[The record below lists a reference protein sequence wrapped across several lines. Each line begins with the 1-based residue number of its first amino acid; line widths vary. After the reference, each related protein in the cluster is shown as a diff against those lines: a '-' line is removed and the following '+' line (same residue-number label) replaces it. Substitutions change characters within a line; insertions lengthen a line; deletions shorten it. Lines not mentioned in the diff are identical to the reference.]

1 MFRLPVLPARLV
13 AAVLCANLTG
23 CALLRPTAGDPV
35 AATPD
40 AAGAI
45 WAAGETTPGD
55 APPPAWEH
63 LTFPGKTPTQ
73 FSYVRKDGREAVAAV
88 AKSSASMK
96 RRRLDVPPEAL
107 GALRFSWQVPQ
118 LIQTADMGRR
128 DREDSAVRIV
138 LVFDGDRSR
147 LSPADTLL
155 SELARAV
162 TGEEMPYATLMYV
175 WCNRRAPGEVIVNPR
190 TSRIRKLVVESG
202 GTNLGR
208 WMDYERD
215 IRADFQRAFGEPP
228 GPLRGVAIMTDSD
241 NTRSL
246 ARAWYGPVRLSS
258 DETPA
263 DR

>member
-1 MFRLPVLPARLV
+1 MFRLPVLSVRFA
-13 AAVLCANLTG
+13 AAVLCASLTG
-23 CALLRPTAGDPV
+23 CALLQPPAGDTA
-35 AATPD
+35 AATTD
-40 AAGAI
+40 AGA
-45 WAAGETTPGD
+45 AASAQ
-55 APPPAWEH
+55 APEAAASNPSAWEH
-63 LTFPGKTPTQ
+63 QTFPGKAPTQ
-73 FSYVRKDGREAVAAV
+73 FSAVRKDGREAVAAV

-96 RRRLDVPPEAL
+96 RRRLDVSPEAL
-107 GALRFSWQVPQ
+107 GALRFSWNVPQ
-118 LIQTADMGRR
+118 LIPTADMGRR
-128 DREDSAVRIV
+128 DREDSAVRVV

-147 LSPADTLL
+147 LSPADALL

-162 TGEEMPYATLMYV
+162 SGEEMPYATLMYV
-175 WCNRRAPGEVIVNPR
+175 WCNQRAPGEVIVNPR

-202 GTNLGR
+202 STNLGR

-258 DETPA
+258 DEAPA
-263 DR
+263 GR

>member
-1 MFRLPVLPARLV
+1 MFRLPDLLARLA
-13 AAVLCANLTG
+13 AAVLCASLTG
-23 CALLRPTAGDPV
+23 CALLRPSAGDT
-35 AATPD
+35 AANTP
-40 AAGAI
+40 ASVT
-45 WAAGETTPGD
+45 WAGED
-55 APPPAWEH
+55 ANVGASPAAAWEH
-63 LTFPGKTPTQ
+63 MTFPGKAPTQ
-73 FSYVRKDGREAVAAV
+73 FSFVRKEGREAVAAV

-107 GALRFSWQVPQ
+107 GALRFSWRVPE
-118 LIQTADMGRR
+118 LIPQADMGRR

-202 GTNLGR
+202 SANLGR

-215 IRADFQRAFGEPP
+215 IRADFQHAFGEPP

-258 DETPA
+258 GDIPTEP
-263 DR
+263 

>member
-1 MFRLPVLPARLV
+1 MPCLPAFLPRLV
-13 AAVLCANLTG
+13 AAVLCASLTG
-23 CALLRPTAGDPV
+23 CALLRPSADDTA
-35 AATPD
+35 AAAPD
-40 AAGAI
+40 AAAGA
-45 WAAGETTPGD
+45 WAGVEAPAD
-55 APPPAWEH
+55 AARAPAWEH
-63 LTFPGKTPTQ
+63 MTFPGKAPTQ

-96 RRRLDVPPEAL
+96 RLRLDVPPEAL
-107 GALRFSWQVPQ
+107 GALRFSWKVPA
-118 LIQTADMGRR
+118 LIQQADMGRR

-147 LSPADTLL
+147 LSPGDNLL
-155 SELARAV
+155 SEVARTL

-202 GTNLGR
+202 STNLGR

-215 IRADFQRAFGEPP
+215 IRADYIRAFGEPP
-228 GPLRGVAIMTDSD
+228 GPLRGVALMTDSD

-258 DETPA
+258 SA
-263 DR
+263 ASYGQ